1 MKRVIFILLLGLL
14 LLGTVTRFLWL
25 DRFPVGI
32 SHDEAEVLLSAKT
45 YWLFG
50 TDISS
55 TSFPKSIFTN
65 LTSGGLSGLPSFLL
79 TPILGWQRLSLGEV
93 RLPYVLINLL
103 TLMFLVLLIYQLSR
117 SSLLALITF

>member
-79 TPILGWQRLSLGEV
+79 TIGIYLLFKLKGSKIFYSLIPFIFSFFSYFGAKPVILLL
-93 RLPYVLINLL
+93 LPL
-103 TLMFLVLLIYQLSR
+103 LLIV
-117 SSLLALITF
+117 